1 VLGHWETTPQHI
13 KNHKDL
19 FPRTITSPK
28 EPAVNAWTSQ
38 YNTPTAKALISELA
52 DEARPAYES
61 FRSELV
67 KKLSI
72 KPKLKWTGI
81 STKWCETIELD
92 AGGMLIAVHLVP
104 DPSNQRVAITLSS
117 SFFNANPPSE
127 LPKFLHAGLS
137 TATSIGHQ
145 SWCEW
150 SIGSQE
156 AHDSILELIGLTQ
169 ST

>member
-1 VLGHWETTPQHI
+1 M
-13 KNHKDL
+13 
-19 FPRTITSPK
+19 
-28 EPAVNAWTSQ
+28 NAWTSQ